1 VDNKDTEA
9 KSKEGCQMS
18 DQDNVQKL
26 NEKLTQTD
34 LKKIRDEDVVFDPSF
49 IELYNAL
56 VNDDEKIQPCNLE
69 ED

>member
-1 VDNKDTEA
+1 
-9 KSKEGCQMS
+9 MS